1 MYAHLVIAHVTR
13 SGQAQTVAIRPTARA
28 TCRRKVSTAPAMA
41 CASMEIALVIFV
53 GVGSIALLKGV
64 STHAAIMASATT
76 APAIAS

>member
-1 MYAHLVIAHVTR
+1 
-13 SGQAQTVAIRPTARA
+13 
-28 TCRRKVSTAPAMA
+28 MA